1 LNHTHEGF
9 QRLTSVDEALARFL
23 KSVENRRFKTELV
36 HVMQALDRVL
46 AEDVV
51 AQHEIPF
58 FDRSVVD
65 GFAVRSVVAEG
76 ATKGKPSVLEIVGES
91 RLGEVYKGIVGERCT
106 VAVAT
111 GSIVPKGADTIVP
124 IEDTLQLPERRISL
138 TRTAIRGQNILRK
151 GEDVCR
157 GKIVLESGGR
167 LRAQDLGVLKTLGTE
182 RVRVVK
188 RPRVAVLST
197 GNELVETLRIRSS
210 SQIVDINRMVLSAK
224 INELNGDVLDLGIVK
239 DRKEVIISTLKRAVK
254 LSDLVLVSGGSSV
267 GQRDLVP
274 SCISSLGKP
283 GMLVHGVAMR
293 PAMPTGLASV
303 NGTPIISLPGF
314 PVSAMFAFLVFGR
327 PMIAKLSGM
336 KEVPESKRE
345 AMLAEPIKGWK
356 SFRTF
361 VRVTLKTTAGRLTA
375 VPVESQRSSVIMSIV
390 AADGFVTVPEDT
402 GELPAGQIVEVTLL
416 N

>member
-1 LNHTHEGF
+1 
-9 QRLTSVDEALARFL
+9 
-23 KSVENRRFKTELV
+23 
-36 HVMQALDRVL
+36 
-46 AEDVV
+46 
-51 AQHEIPF
+51 
-58 FDRSVVD
+58 
-65 GFAVRSVVAEG
+65 
-76 ATKGKPSVLEIVGES
+76 
-91 RLGEVYKGIVGERCT
+91 
-106 VAVAT
+106 
-111 GSIVPKGADTIVP
+111 
-124 IEDTLQLPERRISL
+124 
-138 TRTAIRGQNILRK
+138 
-151 GEDVCR
+151 
-157 GKIVLESGGR
+157 
-167 LRAQDLGVLKTLGTE
+167 
-182 RVRVVK
+182 
-188 RPRVAVLST
+188 
-197 GNELVETLRIRSS
+197 
-210 SQIVDINRMVLSAK
+210 MVLSAK
-224 INELNGDVLDLGIVK
+224 INEMNGDVLDLGIVK

>member
-1 LNHTHEGF
+1 
-9 QRLTSVDEALARFL
+9 
-23 KSVENRRFKTELV
+23 
-36 HVMQALDRVL
+36 
-46 AEDVV
+46 
-51 AQHEIPF
+51 
-58 FDRSVVD
+58 
-65 GFAVRSVVAEG
+65 
-76 ATKGKPSVLEIVGES
+76 
-91 RLGEVYKGIVGERCT
+91 
-106 VAVAT
+106 
-111 GSIVPKGADTIVP
+111 
-124 IEDTLQLPERRISL
+124 
-138 TRTAIRGQNILRK
+138 
-151 GEDVCR
+151 
-157 GKIVLESGGR
+157 
-167 LRAQDLGVLKTLGTE
+167 
-182 RVRVVK
+182 
-188 RPRVAVLST
+188 
-197 GNELVETLRIRSS
+197 
-210 SQIVDINRMVLSAK
+210 MVLSAK
-224 INELNGDVLDLGIVK
+224 ISELGGDVLDLGIVK
-239 DRKEVIISTLKRAVK
+239 DRNEVIISTLKRTVK

-314 PVSAMFAFLVFGR
+314 PVSAMFAFLIFGR

-356 SFRTF
+356 GFRTF

-402 GELPAGQIVEVTLL
+402 GELSAGQIVEVTLL

>member
-1 LNHTHEGF
+1 MNHTHEGF

-23 KSVENRRFKTELV
+23 KSVENHRFKTELL
-36 HVMQALDRVL
+36 HVPQALDRVL

-65 GFAVRSVVAEG
+65 GFAARSVDAEG
-76 ATKGKPSVLEIVGES
+76 ATKGKPSVLEIIGES

-124 IEDTLQLPERRISL
+124 LEDALQLPERKISL

-224 INELNGDVLDLGIVK
+224 ISELGGDVIDLGIVK
-239 DRKEVIISTLKRAVK
+239 DRKEAIISTLKRAVK

-274 SCISSLGKP
+274 SCISYAWKAWYASSWGCHAPSDANRISLRKRHSHHLPSG
-283 GMLVHGVAMR
+283 
-293 PAMPTGLASV
+293 
-303 NGTPIISLPGF
+303 LPGF
-314 PVSAMFAFLVFGR
+314 SHVCFSCLRSADDSQTLWNEGGSRV
-327 PMIAKLSGM
+327 
-336 KEVPESKRE
+336 E
-345 AMLAEPIKGWK
+345 AGGNAC
-356 SFRTF
+356 
-361 VRVTLKTTAGRLTA
+361 
-375 VPVESQRSSVIMSIV
+375 
-390 AADGFVTVPEDT
+390 
-402 GELPAGQIVEVTLL
+402 
-416 N
+416 

>member
-1 LNHTHEGF
+1 MKHTHEGF

-23 KSVENRRFKTELV
+23 MSVENRRFKTELV
-36 HVMQALDRVL
+36 HVRQALGRVL

-51 AQHEIPF
+51 ARHEIPL

-65 GFAVRSVVAEG
+65 GFAVRSVDVEG
-76 ATKGKPSVLEIVGES
+76 ATKGKPIILEIVGES
-91 RLGEVYKGIVGERCT
+91 RLGEVYKGIVRESCT

-111 GSIVPKGADTIVP
+111 GSMVPKGADAVVP
-124 IEDTLQLPERRISL
+124 IEDTLQLAERRITL
-138 TRTAIRGQNILRK
+138 TKTAIRGQNILRK
-151 GEDVCR
+151 GEDVR
-157 GKIVLESGGR
+157 QGNVVLESGER

-197 GNELVETLRIRSS
+197 GNELVDTLRTRSS
-210 SQIVDINRMVLSAK
+210 SQTVDINRMVLSAK
-224 INELNGDVLDLGIVK
+224 ISELGGDVLDLGIIK
-239 DRKEVIISTLKRAVK
+239 DRKEIIINTLKRAVRS
-254 LSDLVLVSGGSSV
+254 SDLVLVSGGSSV

-274 SCISSLGKP
+274 SCISTLGKP

-327 PMIAKLSGM
+327 PIIAKLAGM

-345 AMLAEPIKGWK
+345 AMLAKPIKGWK
-356 SFRTF
+356 GFRTF
-361 VRVTLKTTAGRLTA
+361 VRVALKTTAGRLSA
-375 VPVESQRSSVIMSIV
+375 IPVESQRSSVMMSVV
-390 AADGFVTVPEDT
+390 AADGFVTVPEDAV
-402 GELPAGQIVEVTLL
+402 ELPAGQIVVVTLL